1 MHADSAA
8 WHFPVLV
15 LLLFSCLASGC
26 VRLGYREHAPAAGG
40 GTSGP
45 DAGAQDASA
54 KQDAS
59 SSADASDAK
68 DAEVKAADAASPA
81 SDAAKMNPDAASSDA
96 STTEDAATDASDAST
111 THDASTSDAAPSDA
125 SMLPDAET
133 DAGPT
138 CTPSASSDYCVQ
150 IPALPADPQLDGT
163 LDCGPSLIDL
173 PATGWNSTG
182 TLPSD
187 NHARYAVAWR
197 PNGLYFYV
205 EVDDSLLLPALSS
218 VVDPWCGDGIE
229 IYADSDGTYVSAPD
243 YDDPGGIQLLAT
255 SPAQDSSNLAVDAR
269 YHTSSNA
276 RRADWAS
283 SRHISVRRTNGYAL
297 EAFVQAPDLDLTAWQ
312 LQSGGKVGF
321 DIAINVSVA
330 NASQTAGCGYYL
342 GQYYL
347 RLSKTPCN
355 ADNCRP
361 YSNAAAFCTALLQ

>member
-1 MHADSAA
+1 MEGDRPASHSRFLA
-8 WHFPVLV
+8 
-15 LLLFSCLASGC
+15 LLLVSCLASGC

-54 KQDAS
+54 KHDASASGDAS
-59 SSADASDAK
+59 SANDAD
-68 DAEVKAADAASPA
+68 VTPADAAS
-81 SDAAKMNPDAASSDA
+81 STHDAAETNADAASSDA
-96 STTEDAATDASDAST
+96 STTEDAATGTSDAST
-111 THDASTSDAAPSDA
+111 SQDASTSDAAMSDA
-125 SMLPDAET
+125 SLAPDAET

-138 CTPSASSDYCVQ
+138 CTPNAASDYCVQ
-150 IPALPADPQLDGT
+150 IPALPADPKLDGT

-182 TLPSD
+182 ALPSD

-205 EVDDSLLLPALSS
+205 EVDDSLLLPALAS

-229 IYADSDGTYVSAPD
+229 LYADADGTYVSAPD

-255 SPAQDSSNLAVDAR
+255 SPAQDSSKLAVDAR

-276 RRADWAS
+276 RRADWDP
-283 SRHISVRRTNGYAL
+283 SRHISVRRPNGYAL
-297 EAFVQAPDLDLTAWQ
+297 EAFVQAPDLDLTSWQ
-312 LQSGGKVGF
+312 LQSGGKIGF

-330 NASQTAGCGYYL
+330 NASQSAGCGYYL

-361 YSNAAAFCTALLQ
+361 YSNALAFCTALLQ